1 MSYAVSRRTREI
13 GIRMAL
19 GAGKGNVLRLVL
31 MDGLTLVGA
40 GVATGLIVAAAAT
53 RLLASFLYGVSPLD
67 ATTFAAIPLV
77 LAVVALLASY
87 LPARRAARVDP
98 IIALRY
104 E

>member
-1 MSYAVSRRTREI
+1 
-13 GIRMAL
+13 MAL